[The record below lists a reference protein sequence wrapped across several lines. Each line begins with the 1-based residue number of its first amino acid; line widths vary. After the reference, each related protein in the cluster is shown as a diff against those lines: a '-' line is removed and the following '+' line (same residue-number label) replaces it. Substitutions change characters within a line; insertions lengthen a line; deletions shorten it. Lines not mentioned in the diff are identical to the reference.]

1 MPSVFPTAWTVFSD
15 SEDAVVVDTDEGYIH
30 IMQGEAVV
38 RLNLDDIGPLCAAL
52 EAAEKSFREQI
63 A

>member
-1 MPSVFPTAWTVFSD
+1 MASVFPTAWTVFND
-15 SEDAVVVDTDEGYIH
+15 SEDAVVVDIDEGHIH
-30 IMQGEAVV
+30 IVQDEDVV

-52 EAAEKSFREQI
+52 KAAEKSFREQI